1 MIALQDGAP
10 CPACEERRRINE
22 VPRVLNRR
30 VPVSTRIWSG
40 PLSNEATTET
50 MNAVAGGPES
60 IPGAEEPM
68 AEAADST
75 ERRVCSVCHETPLRS
90 HNRSGICT
98 QCKRSARTTARPALA
113 ARVAGPA
120 EDGVW
125 PPIVDAPD
133 EYLVEAAQEL
143 ANRITRIRAEAE
155 TRLEKL
161 NGALEVLKRARE
173 D

>member
-1 MIALQDGAP
+1 MDRLDQTFRCSRFGLLAHRHCLRRQLEQAASRLSGRLAGLH
-10 CPACEERRRINE
+10 PA
-22 VPRVLNRR
+22 
-30 VPVSTRIWSG
+30 
-40 PLSNEATTET
+40 TE
-50 MNAVAGGPES
+50 GPES
-60 IPGAEEPM
+60 TPGAEEPM

-98 QCKRSARTTARPALA
+98 QCKRNARTTARPAPA
-113 ARVAGPA
+113 ARVVRTA

-125 PPIVDAPD
+125 PPIADAPD